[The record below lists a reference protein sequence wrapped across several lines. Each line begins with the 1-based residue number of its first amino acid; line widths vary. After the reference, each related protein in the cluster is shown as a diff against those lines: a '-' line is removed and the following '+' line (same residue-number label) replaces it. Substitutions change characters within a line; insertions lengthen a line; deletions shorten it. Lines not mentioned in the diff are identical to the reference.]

1 MIIAALYYCSGG
13 TRARIHKCDGSREI
27 RTAITY
33 ASNPSGFFLSVALAG
48 AGGKKVRK
56 RRDRAGEAEKKT
68 NELRTTIILFISFE
82 TKKKKRARTMI
93 INYDGLFLGGRTR
106 WSKKKKTKTSATTMA
121 TRTTVDGF
129 TTVTATTTLQ
139 RRAVEHNRRRTAY

>member
-13 TRARIHKCDGSREI
+13 TLARIHKCDGSREI

-56 RRDRAGEAEKKT
+56 RRDRAGEAEKKNKRIT
-68 NELRTTIILFISFE
+68 YNYYIIYIVCN
-82 TKKKKRARTMI
+82 KKKKRARTMI

-106 WSKKKKTKTSATTMA
+106 WSKKKKNENVCDDNGDAN
-121 TRTTVDGF
+121 DG
-129 TTVTATTTLQ
+129 
-139 RRAVEHNRRRTAY
+139 